1 MKKIKDIIVS
11 EKEPM
16 DSNAAWLLP
25 SEDGTLKFKVYSSN
39 GWTDVVSG
47 TKDDKGVSNVL
58 AEYLVS
64 MDLAEYLGNSNLTE
78 LYPVPLLLDGTN
90 GTVSSTYKNPI
101 PDASEFGT
109 TNFIEISDYPL
120 IKLYNVQCASNLT
133 EVALACFYDEAMN
146 FISSVKYPK
155 KDEVLEKIIIEVP
168 AEAAY
173 MRVGVSGENIRYYTI
188 LILVPYEL
196 LDIEHM
202 MDYKYSKIGKPY
214 QGKRLLF
221 IGDEYAV
228 NGNDIGIYMG
238 EVTGCDVKNRGKVGG
253 KLKDAANNDYSMD
266 LGGGTYWDPFNSA
279 LLKKYNIVVIMAGIN
294 DYLKGDTTLGSL
306 ETMEEDGKLGR
317 DCKTIYGAVWYLI
330 NKILTI
336 NPSIK
341 IFFCTQPSILP
352 LTANGHNEENSA
364 GLNMEKIAN
373 AIVDA
378 AGHFGIPVFDFYHCS
393 GWNKWTV
400 KFSNP
405 EALPERR
412 GIADNIYTDNGV
424 FPKNG
429 EGKGNYLLGAALGM
443 FINSH

>member
-1 MKKIKDIIVS
+1 MKRLKDIIVS

-25 SEDGTLKFKVYSSN
+25 SQDGTLKFKVYSSN

-58 AEYLVS
+58 AKYLVS
-64 MDLAEYLGNSNLTE
+64 MNLAEYLGNDNLTK

-90 GTVSSTYKNPI
+90 GTVSRTNIGAFISK
-101 PDASEFGT
+101 FGT
-109 TNFIEISDYPL
+109 TDFIEILDYPL
-120 IKLYNVQCASNLT
+120 IKLYNVKCASNLT
-133 EVALACFYDEAMN
+133 EVALVCFYDEEQN

-155 KDEVLEKIIIEVP
+155 KDEVLDNIIIEVP
-168 AEAAY
+168 AKAAY
-173 MRVGVSGENIRYYTI
+173 MRVGVSGENLRDYIIYI
-188 LILVPYEL
+188 FVPYEL

-202 MDYKYSKIGKPY
+202 IDYKCNKIVKPY
-214 QGKRLLF
+214 QEKRLLF

-228 NGNDIGIYMG
+228 NGIDIGIYMR
-238 EVTGCDVKNRGKVGG
+238 EVTGCNVENRGNVRG
-253 KLKDAANNDYSMD
+253 KLKDIANSEYSTD
-266 LGGGTYWDPFNSA
+266 LGGGIYWDPFDSA
-279 LLKKYNIVVIMAGIN
+279 LLNSYNIVVIMAGIN

-306 ETMEEDGKLGR
+306 ETMEEDGKLGKN
-317 DCKTIYGAVWYLI
+317 CKTIYGAVWYLI

-352 LTANGHNEENSA
+352 PTANGHNEENSA

-373 AIVDA
+373 AIVEA

-412 GIADNIYTDNGV
+412 EIANNIYTSNGIL
-424 FPKNG
+424 PKNG
-429 EGKGNYLLGAALGM
+429 KRNGSNLLGTALGM

>member
-25 SEDGTLKFKVYSSN
+25 SEDGTFKFKVYSSN

-47 TKDDKGVSNVL
+47 TKDDKGISDAVYSAVVNNL
-58 AEYLVS
+58 IS
-64 MDLAEYLGNSNLTE
+64 MDLAEYLGISNLTE
-78 LYPVPLLLDGTN
+78 LYPVPLLLDGTT
-90 GTVSSTYKNPI
+90 GTFSGADEPK
-101 PDASEFGT
+101 FGT
-109 TNFIEISDYPL
+109 TDFIDIQDYAL
-120 IKLYNVQCASNLT
+120 VKLYNVQCASNLT
-133 EVALACFYDEAMN
+133 EVALACFYDEEQN

-155 KDEVLEKIIIEVP
+155 KDEVVNNIIIEVP
-168 AEAAY
+168 DNATY
-173 MRVGVSGENIRYYTI
+173 MSVGVSGENIGYYTI
-188 LILVPYEL
+188 HIYVPYEL
-196 LDIEHM
+196 FDLQQMINDK
-202 MDYKYSKIGKPY
+202 DDKIGKPY
-214 QGKRLLF
+214 YGKKLLL

-228 NGNDIGIYMG
+228 NGIDIGIYIG
-238 EVTGCDVKNRGKVGG
+238 EVTGCNVTNRGNVDGI
-253 KLKDAANNDYSMD
+253 LKGATDGYYSTD
-266 LGGGTYWDPFNSA
+266 LGGGLYWKPFDSTLLNS
-279 LLKKYNIVVIMAGIN
+279 YTIVVIMAGIN

-306 ETMEEDGKLGR
+306 ETMEKDGKLGE

-352 LTANGHNEENSA
+352 PTANGHNEVNSA

-373 AIVDA
+373 AIVEA

-393 GWNKWTV
+393 GWNKWSV

-412 GIADNIYTDNGV
+412 KIANNIYTSSGIL
-424 FPKNG
+424 PKNG
-429 EGKGNYLLGAALGM
+429 EGKGSDLLGTALGK